1 MINAEQALRIIQK
14 SLDPLGKEKVK
25 VVSAC
30 YRILADD
37 IISPEPVP
45 AFTNSSID
53 GFAVRAAE
61 LVRASRRRPVV
72 LNVAGESGAGNPYEG
87 PIKRG
92 QTVQVMTGGMIPRR
106 LNSVVP
112 VEEVEEGENGAA
124 RFFSPVV
131 RGAYIRKTGEDI
143 RKGQKVLRAGE
154 TITEPAV
161 GVLASLGF
169 GKVKVYKSPRV
180 NIMATGDE
188 LVASDELVQAGQV
201 RNSTSAMLDACIRED
216 GGVPECLGIV
226 PDRRKK
232 IRRKIAEGLD
242 CDLLLITG
250 GASVGKFDYVRKTL
264 ADIGAEILFWKVN
277 IRPGRPLL
285 FARFGKV
292 PVFGLPGNPVST
304 MITYRQFVRPA
315 LQLLQGRRYR
325 PPLRLQAHL
334 DHDFSKADGRL
345 HFVRCIVERRGGV
358 LRVRSAGEQ
367 HSNAMAPMVN
377 ANCLLIVPE
386 KVRRLRRNAKVE
398 IELL

>member
-1 MINAEQALRIIQK
+1 MINAEQALRIVRK
-14 SLDPLGKEKVK
+14 SLEPLGKEKVK

-30 YRILADD
+30 HRVLAED

-45 AFTNSSID
+45 SFMNSSID
-53 GFAVRAAE
+53 GFAVKAAE
-61 LVRASRRRPVV
+61 LAHASRRTPVV
-72 LNVAGESGAGNPYEG
+72 LNVAGESGAGNPYDG
-87 PIKRG
+87 DIRRG
-92 QTVQVMTGGMIPRR
+92 QTVQVMTGGMIPRG
-106 LNSVVP
+106 LDSVVP
-112 VEEVEEGENGAA
+112 VEDVKEGKNAA
-124 RFFSPVV
+124 VKFFAPVV

-143 RKGQKVLRAGE
+143 RKGHKVLRAGE
-154 TITEPAV
+154 IITEPAV

-169 GKVKVYKSPRV
+169 GKVKVHRSPRV

-188 LVASDELVQAGQV
+188 LVAMDDIVQAGQV

-216 GGVPECLGIV
+216 GGVPERLGIV

-264 ADIGAEILFWKVN
+264 EDIGAEILFWKVN

-315 LQLLQGRRYR
+315 LQILQGRRYR
-325 PPLRLQAHL
+325 PPLRLQGQL
-334 DHDFSKADGRL
+334 DHDFSKTDGRL

-367 HSNAMAPMVN
+367 HSNAMTPMVS
-377 ANCLLIVPE
+377 ANCLMIVPE
-386 KVRRLRRNAKVE
+386 KVRRIRKNAKVE